1 MGEHITEKAPA
12 KLNLSLDVLGRLEG
26 GYHAL
31 RMVMESVS
39 FGDTLEITLRKD
51 GEIRLETGLAW
62 LPRDGRNLAVEA
74 ARVFREALGEETLGA
89 DILLTKRIPVGAG
102 MGGGSADAAAVLR
115 GLNRLTGRPFDGE
128 KLRELGLAIGS
139 DVPYCVCGGSRLAEG
154 RGEVLSPLPMPPEC
168 RVVIAKPSF
177 SISTASLFARIDGR
191 AGRTR
196 PDTAGMIG
204 AMEQGD
210 LGGVARRMFNVFED
224 VLPRSCRDVGAVRS
238 ALLDHGAL
246 GAVMTGTGSAVFG
259 LFAGDGEAQKAAVA
273 LRSLCRDVTVTEFA
287 GEIEV

>member
-102 MGGGSADAAAVLR
+102 MGGPPHGGAPGVEPPYRPPLR
-115 GLNRLTGRPFDGE
+115 WGETPGAGPGHRL
-128 KLRELGLAIGS
+128 
-139 DVPYCVCGGSRLAEG
+139 
-154 RGEVLSPLPMPPEC
+154 
-168 RVVIAKPSF
+168 
-177 SISTASLFARIDGR
+177 GR
-191 AGRTR
+191 ALLRLR
-196 PDTAGMIG
+196 RLPP
-204 AMEQGD
+204 
-210 LGGVARRMFNVFED
+210 GGG
-224 VLPRSCRDVGAVRS
+224 PG
-238 ALLDHGAL
+238 
-246 GAVMTGTGSAVFG
+246 
-259 LFAGDGEAQKAAVA
+259 
-273 LRSLCRDVTVTEFA
+273 
-287 GEIEV
+287 

>member
-224 VLPRSCRDVGAVRS
+224 VLPRSCRDVGA
-238 ALLDHGAL
+238 LLDHGAL

-273 LRSLCRDVTVTEFA
+273 LRSLCRDVTVTEFV